1 MCKSA
6 VQAVYFVYNSGQPWI
21 HAADVTA
28 QGRSESG
35 VLTAPVCSDESTAGW
50 YFSEGCFLG
59 W

>member
-35 VLTAPVCSDESTAGW
+35 VLTAPVCSDESTAG
-50 YFSEGCFLG
+50 
-59 W
+59 